1 MFVAILILLESFL
14 QFQVLLIDGVLELK
28 SQPLFYWNPFCNTT
42 PLFLSEEVE
51 LSQSLFYWNPF
62 CNFNIFLVFSGDYK
76 SQSLFYW
83 NPFCN
88 RSKIYLIFPITC
100 RKVAFLPSPCANI
113 KNKLHLINI
122 CTTNIYNYTVK
133 YRNKQPNIQNTKTN
147 FKDYP

>member
-1 MFVAILILLESFL
+1 METFL
-14 QFQVLLIDGVLELK
+14 QYISCYDIVLEN
-28 SQPLFYWNPFCNTT
+28 W
-42 PLFLSEEVE
+42 EV
-51 LSQSLFYWNPF
+51 
-62 CNFNIFLVFSGDYK
+62 